1 MSRIAKKPGRT
12 LMGLFYLLLLAAST
26 SGQGSLTSAPIAGIS
41 GTMNTADKPQ
51 SKTWE
56 YDGFWWAVFPDT
68 NGTHIW
74 RLDKGNIWTSMLTI
88 SKNTNTKADC
98 KKAGERT
105 YILLFDGAGSELINT
120 QYNAGNITYELLN
133 ADVPSRNLSFNGTT
147 ETVTIDIDG
156 KDVMWLAYE
165 EDNSIKVNSS
175 VFPYTVWGEPT
186 IIETGVKPDD
196 ICSIISLPGK
206 IGVLWSNQNT
216 KLFGFKTHVDGN
228 DQITW
233 SADEHP
239 ASQSQLN
246 VGDGLADDHLNV
258 AVSSDG
264 TLYCAVKTSFDTP
277 GYPLI
282 SLLKRNH
289 NGTWDD
295 LYFIDDE
302 GTRPIVV
309 IGESRHVLQ
318 VIYTDIVSGGNIVY
332 VQSDLSSIT
341 FGNKHVLISGENINN
356 ASSTKDNYDCDLVVI
371 ASTQSSPITIVGSL
385 ISRK

>member
-1 MSRIAKKPGRT
+1 MP
-12 LMGLFYLLLLAAST
+12 
-26 SGQGSLTSAPIAGIS
+26 
-41 GTMNTADKPQ
+41 NAD
-51 SKTWE
+51 
-56 YDGFWWAVFPDT
+56 
-68 NGTHIW
+68 GTHIR
-74 RLDKGNIWTSMLTI
+74 RLDNGNIWTSILTI
-88 SKNTNTKADC
+88 SNNSKTKADC
-98 KKAGERT
+98 KKVGDRT
-105 YILLFDGAGSELINT
+105 YILLFDGADSELINT
-120 QYNAGNITYELLN
+120 RYNAGNITYELLN
-133 ADVPSRNLSFNGTT
+133 VDVPSSNLSFNGTT
-147 ETVTIDIDG
+147 ETVTIDLDG
-156 KDVMWLAYE
+156 NDVMWLAYE

-233 SADEHP
+233 SADEQP

-246 VGDGLADDHLNV
+246 VGDGLADDHLNM

-282 SLLKRNH
+282 SLLKRN
-289 NGTWDD
+289 NSGTWDD

-309 IGESRHVLQ
+309 IEESRNVLQ
-318 VIYTDIVSGGNIVY
+318 VIYTDIVGGGNIVY
-332 VQSDLSSIT
+332 VESDLSSIT
-341 FGNKHVLISGENINN
+341 FGNKHVLISGENFNN
-356 ASSTKDNYDCDLVVI
+356 VSSTKDNYDCDLVII
-371 ASTQSSPITIVGSL
+371 ASMQSSPFTIVGSL
-385 ISRK
+385 VSCQ